1 MAKRTEGL
9 DEVILGCARKEFL
22 DKGYEEASLRTIAG
36 NASVST
42 STIYTR
48 YQDKEGLFRAL
59 ITPAARKILDYMQ
72 QSLHE
77 FEQLPAEDQIENRQT
92 SADRGFSGFLD
103 ILYEYFDEFR
113 LMTTCSTNELY
124 RYYLEK
130 IVEVDLQCTV
140 NYLKVTDNP
149 AFKEGRLTEGFIHVV
164 SSAFYS
170 GIFEIAVHNMNRQE
184 AEKYSEELIRFYRN
198 GWSTY
203 FQTDLLD

>member
-9 DEVILGCARKEFL
+9 DEVILACARTEFL

-48 YQDKEGLFRAL
+48 YKDKEGLFRAL
-59 ITPAARKILDYMQ
+59 VSPAAQQILDYMEYH
-72 QSLHE
+72 LHE
-77 FEQLPAEDQIENRQT
+77 FEQLSAQDQTMNRQVYA
-92 SADRGFSGFLD
+92 SRGFNGFLD
-103 ILYEYFDEFR
+103 ILYQNFDEFR

-130 IVEVDLQCTV
+130 IVEADIQCTV
-140 NYLKVTDNP
+140 NYLTVTDNP
-149 AFKEGRLTEGFIHVV
+149 AYKEGRITEGFIHVV

-184 AEKYSEELIRFYRN
+184 AEKYSEELIRFYNN
-198 GWSTY
+198 GWSSY
-203 FQTDLLD
+203 L